1 METPYLYR
9 VPETAKL
16 LGCGKTM
23 VYDLIR
29 QNKLQLVHIG
39 RSSRVTA
46 ESLQRLLEILK
57 SAQS

>member
-1 METPYLYR
+1 MQTRYLYP

-39 RSSRVTA
+39 RRSLVTA
-46 ESLQRLLEILK
+46 ESLQKFLESLRG
-57 SAQS
+57 AQ

>member
-1 METPYLYR
+1 MQTRYLYP

-29 QNKLQLVHIG
+29 QNKLQLVRI
-39 RSSRVTA
+39 S
-46 ESLQRLLEILK
+46 QR
-57 SAQS
+57 